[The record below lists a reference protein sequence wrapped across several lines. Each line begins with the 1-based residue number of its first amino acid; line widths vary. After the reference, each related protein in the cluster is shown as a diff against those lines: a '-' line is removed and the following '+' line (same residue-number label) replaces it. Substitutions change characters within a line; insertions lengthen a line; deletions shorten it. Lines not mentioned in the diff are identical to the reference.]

1 MSSFFSITKSSNS
14 IENITELSSIF
25 DSYLIIK
32 VHGSN
37 FLVEI
42 LISSGGGEELVSTG
56 RRKEF
61 VVINTDTM
69 SFESTSSK

>member
-14 IENITELSSIF
+14 IENITELFSIF

-32 VHGSN
+32 VQGSI
-37 FLVEI
+37 FLVVI
-42 LISSGGGEELVSTG
+42 LIFSGGGDELVSTG
-56 RRKEF
+56 MRKEF
-61 VVINTDTM
+61 VLINTDTM